1 MVWGAF
7 SKDGCL
13 PLQRVDGNLN
23 AHRYID
29 ILESNVKPY
38 FEIHPEF
45 HFQQDNAPSHSARSV
60 KSWLQEKG
68 IQVLEWPACSPDLN
82 PIENLWSVLKSQLD
96 LQVSE
101 SLDSVFATANCL
113 FCDIDQ
119 CILDN
124 VIDSMPRRCAEV
136 IRNKGASIDY

>member
-29 ILESNVKPY
+29 ILEYNVKPY

-124 VIDSMPRRCAEV
+124 VIDSMLRGCAEV